1 MCSAL
6 FPMAL
11 RTLRATGKTS
21 VSWRAQLACDCRVR
35 LVGGGRGEGER
46 ASAARLPSQGEQRR
60 ARRGRQPDRGG
71 GAPIRRRGAAASA
84 ASARGAPPPT
94 CRRPLGGEGQRG
106 AAPGRRGG
114 PSAVGGPT
122 TVGPAR
128 ADRSA
133 VGPAR
138 ARARSDRDGGGA
150 SCRFS
155 GSISLLDAAGGG
167 LDTRSPPEVRRLPSA
182 AEAVAGANG
191 SESAYFHR

>member
-1 MCSAL
+1 
-6 FPMAL
+6 MAL

-60 ARRGRQPDRGG
+60 ARRGRHPDRGD
-71 GAPIRRRGAAASA
+71 GAPLRRRGAAASA
-84 ASARGAPPPT
+84 ASARWAPPPT
-94 CRRPLGGEGQRG
+94 CHRPLGGEEQRG

-138 ARARSDRDGGGA
+138 ASARDRADRDGGGA
-150 SCRFS
+150 SSRFS
-155 GSISLLDAAGGG
+155 GSIGLLDAAGGG
-167 LDTRSPPEVRRLPSA
+167 LDTRAPPEIRRLPAA
-182 AEAVAGANG
+182 AETVASANG
-191 SESAYFHR
+191 SESAYFHN